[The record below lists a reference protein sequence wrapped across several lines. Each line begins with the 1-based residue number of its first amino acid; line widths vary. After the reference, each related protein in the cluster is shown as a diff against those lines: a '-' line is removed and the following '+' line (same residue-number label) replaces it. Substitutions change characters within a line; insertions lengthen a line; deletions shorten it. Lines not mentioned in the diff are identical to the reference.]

1 MRQWRPI
8 IRSQGCGVR
17 KSCGFFL
24 LDESER
30 LRLQGDAG
38 GSLAAA
44 AKAVDLLRTV
54 DDDAACDPHPVPA
67 ANNCNVL
74 RRYRRAHLQ
83 WCTAMR
89 FSAHAAAI
97 RTSEHPEEVSGM
109 LLHIKSICAQ
119 IEDPFGAALCSQSRV
134 YSLVGDG
141 CLAEAA
147 ASCDPDRATFEH
159 MRDDQGVGTVLEAQ
173 SWYRTPL
180 FPNCRS

>member
-1 MRQWRPI
+1 VFSSPFSTNVSQDAIKFADDAEQITQLPTSTMRQWRPI

-30 LRLQGDAG
+30 LRLEGDAG

-54 DDDAACDPHPVPA
+54 DDDAACGSNPVPA
-67 ANNCNVL
+67 VNNCNVL

-89 FSAHAAAI
+89 FSAHTAAI
-97 RTSEHPEEVSGM
+97 R
-109 LLHIKSICAQ
+109 
-119 IEDPFGAALCSQSRV
+119 
-134 YSLVGDG
+134 
-141 CLAEAA
+141 
-147 ASCDPDRATFEH
+147 
-159 MRDDQGVGTVLEAQ
+159 
-173 SWYRTPL
+173 
-180 FPNCRS
+180 